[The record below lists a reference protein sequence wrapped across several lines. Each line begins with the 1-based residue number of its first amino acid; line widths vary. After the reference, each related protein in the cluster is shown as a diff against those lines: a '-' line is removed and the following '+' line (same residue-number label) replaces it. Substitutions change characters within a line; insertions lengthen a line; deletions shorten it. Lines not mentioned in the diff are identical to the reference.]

1 MEKFK
6 VCLKYTRNDLSVKI
20 EDLHLFPS
28 NYPDH
33 RIEKFIEKSK
43 QKLAFV
49 TNHTLAIEKNNLS
62 LTQQRRKQFILV
74 FSQFKRIGLNFSPT
88 LVQRQDE
95 KMVDFVIFNV
105 SNLYARLPLFRKILG
120 EKTHFGALWKKKYD
134 ASFLKEYLKTN
145 LQTPWQLEQVFVAPN
160 TSNSFPDYII
170 EQYERRPFECGVTDR
185 KTRESNK
192 YLSFVDHQNVDDESV
207 EEDNRDE
214 NEIEL
219 EENREWLTVQLSTFD
234 EEPSKKMVSSDDE
247 EPPLR
252 KRTHLE
258 DEL

>member
-6 VCLKYTRNDLSVKI
+6 VCLKYTRNDLSVKV

-28 NYPDH
+28 DYPVH

-43 QKLAFV
+43 HKLAFV

-62 LTQQRRKQFILV
+62 LTQQKRKQFILV

-95 KMVDFVIFNV
+95 KMLDFVIFNV
-105 SNLYARLPLFRKILG
+105 SNLYAQLPLFRKILG
-120 EKTHFGALWKKKYD
+120 EKTHFGALWKKKYN

-170 EQYERRPFECGVTDR
+170 EQYERRPFEYGVTDR

-192 YLSFVDHQNVDDESV
+192 YLSLVDHQNVDDESV
-207 EEDNRDE
+207 EEDDRDE

-219 EENREWLTVQLSTFD
+219 EENRAWWMTQSSTF
-234 EEPSKKMVSSDDE
+234 EEPSQQMVSSDE

-258 DEL
+258 DEM